1 MTSKPLVYIHNTE
14 EDEPVWGL
22 TKSGQRILND
32 YFDLVTKQDLNTN
45 PAVAAHIQ
53 GSLYRMDMSD
63 AFPEILPTMTSLQV
77 ITTLST
83 GVDWVPIQM
92 FRDMGIQVGYCPA
105 YKQQN
110 KTIADFAMLLLLA
123 VNRKFLEGTY
133 LNLCKV

>member
-1 MTSKPLVYIHNTE
+1 MTSKPLVYIHHRE

-22 TKSGQRILND
+22 KTSCQKMLNK
-32 YFDLVTKQDLNTN
+32 YFHLVTEQDLNAN

-53 GSLYRMDMSD
+53 GSLYTVDMRY
-63 AFPEILPTMTSLQV
+63 AFPEILPTMTSLKV
-77 ITTLST
+77 ITLFST

-92 FRDMGIQVGYCPA
+92 FRDMDIQVGYCPA

-123 VNRKFLEGTY
+123 VNRKFLGGT
-133 LNLCKV
+133 